1 MSYLLWQTLRLRQSC
16 NPLYHGVNSS
26 LKRNT
31 CFLCELF
38 KTNELRTACFF
49 PVVTSIGQKQAKNER
64 SLLSR
69 LLPMWSIKVD
79 NIHMILF
86 DSHQVLPLIWRH
98 YKHNY
103 RVIICSTTSKK
114 EMQIKIIFI
123 GRYHYHK
130 LLQTRGKKHSTYC
143 SSVSRS
149 SEYSPSSE

>member
-16 NPLYHGVNSS
+16 NPLYHGVNSL

-31 CFLCELF
+31 CCLCELF
-38 KTNELRTACFF
+38 NTNELRTACFF
-49 PVVTSIGQKQAKNER
+49 SCSNIHWSKTGEKWKIV
-64 SLLSR
+64 LWR

-79 NIHMILF
+79 NIHMIWF
-86 DSHQVLPLIWRH
+86 DSPQVLPLIWRH

-103 RVIICSTTSKK
+103 RVICSTTSKR

-130 LLQTRGKKHSTYC
+130 LLQPRGKKHSTYC